1 MKKVSRIKNQPAGI
15 FTIVPPAK
23 FISLVKNIYY
33 PTPQPG
39 NTYTGYGALR

>member
-1 MKKVSRIKNQPAGI
+1 MKKVSSIKNQPAGI
-15 FTIVPPAK
+15 STIVPHANA
-23 FISLVKNIYY
+23 ISLVKNIYY